1 MTPLDPDTI
10 RQILNDTDP
19 ARTEALARQAAA
31 LTRQYFG
38 RARSLYTP
46 LYLSN
51 YCSGRCVYCGFN
63 HQQPIARIKL
73 CADEIRQEAQT
84 IAQMGIEDILL
95 LTGESYTATPL
106 SYLIEAVD
114 ICKPFFPSIGLEI
127 HALEEDEYRSLFLAG
142 VDSVT
147 LYQETYDRA
156 RYQEVHLAGRKKD
169 YDFRYHAPERIAAA
183 GVRRISM
190 GVLLGLSDPA
200 QDLYALFTHLRR
212 MERMFPGVEYSL
224 SFPRLRGV
232 PDQHFQAIPISD
244 AQLIKILCLA
254 RIFFPRTGI
263 NLSTRESGRLRN
275 HALHIAATRLSAAS
289 RTSVGGYA
297 ADETSQR
304 HSQFQVVDHRGV
316 DDVVRFLKDHQ
327 FDPVLTDWRRIPN
340 G

>member
-1 MTPLDPDTI
+1 MIPLDPDAI
-10 RQILNDTDP
+10 RQILKDPDP

-51 YCSGRCVYCGFN
+51 YCSSRCVYCGFN
-63 HQQPIARIKL
+63 HQQPISRMKL
-73 CADEIRQEAQT
+73 CAAEIRQEAQT

-95 LTGESYTATPL
+95 LTGESYTATPM
-106 SYLIEAVD
+106 SYLIESVE
-114 ICKPFFPSIGLEI
+114 ICKPFFPSIGMEI
-127 HALEEDEYRSLFLAG
+127 HALEETDYRRLFEAG
-142 VDSVT
+142 VDSIT
-147 LYQETYDRA
+147 LYQETYDRT

-183 GVRRISM
+183 GIRRISM

-200 QDLYALFTHLRR
+200 DDIADLFTHLRR
-212 MERMFPGVEYSL
+212 MERTFPGVEYSL

-232 PDQHFQAIPISD
+232 PDQNFQAVPVSD
-244 AQLIKILCLA
+244 TQLIKILCLA
-254 RIFFPRTGI
+254 RIIFPRIGI
-263 NLSTRESGRLRN
+263 NLSTRESSLMRN
-275 HALHIAATRLSAAS
+275 QALNIAVTRLSAAS

-297 ADETSQR
+297 SDDALDR
-304 HSQFQVVDHRGV
+304 DPQFHVIDHRNV
-316 DDVVRFLKDHQ
+316 NDVIRFLKDHQ
-327 FDPVLTDWRRIPN
+327 FDPVLTDWRRIAN